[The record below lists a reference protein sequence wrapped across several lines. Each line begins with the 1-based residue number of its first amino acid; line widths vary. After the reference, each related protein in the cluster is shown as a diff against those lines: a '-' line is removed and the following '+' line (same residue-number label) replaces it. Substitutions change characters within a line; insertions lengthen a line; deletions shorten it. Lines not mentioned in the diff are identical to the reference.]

1 MNTKR
6 QRDSSK
12 QNIKQFLTTSA
23 HYQEVNPTSV
33 RKESQY
39 LRSQEQK
46 ELQMPKSGIPMDLQ
60 ATSVKKFS
68 KPVYAIPVITVLR
81 SNAIMWL
88 DNQQKNKQVG
98 IKTHAHDTIHS

>member
-46 ELQMPKSGIPMDLQ
+46 ELQMPQSGIPMNLQ
-60 ATSVKKFS
+60 ATSVKEDLKANICH
-68 KPVYAIPVITVLR
+68 PCR
-81 SNAIMWL
+81 
-88 DNQQKNKQVG
+88 
-98 IKTHAHDTIHS
+98 HSASIQCHIS

>member
-1 MNTKR
+1 M
-6 QRDSSK
+6 S
-12 QNIKQFLTTSA
+12 
-23 HYQEVNPTSV
+23 E
-33 RKESQY
+33 KESQY

-46 ELQMPKSGIPMDLQ
+46 ELQMPQSGIPMNLQ